1 MNTQLKIHHNKE
13 ITAVPALSQ
22 DELKTTTSV
31 WFNGCPNLADVSE
44 LVKIGH
50 RLHHIQL
57 STCPKIDLDQL
68 ILIDANELVIPE
80 DTFKTFSDEVLT
92 NLKIDRLILRIFFG
106 YAVNMERMVRCGF
119 ETCSAEPMCASPTQL
134 FEHIVFTRKTI
145 TEL

>member
-68 ILIDANELVIPE
+68 ILIDVFVQVLRHILFNLLTLIM
-80 DTFKTFSDEVLT
+80 FST
-92 NLKIDRLILRIFFG
+92 
-106 YAVNMERMVRCGF
+106 
-119 ETCSAEPMCASPTQL
+119 L
-134 FEHIVFTRKTI
+134 FTLH
-145 TEL
+145 